1 MDKTISREE
10 FRDGVEVCK
19 RIFHQARGEGLRMPA
34 AVADIMEQ
42 VIAGWAE
49 GLESYLFDGIPPSA
63 DPEEPKA

>member
-1 MDKTISREE
+1 MAKTITREE
-10 FRDGVEVCK
+10 FQAGVDACR
-19 RIFHQARGEGLRMPA
+19 RILHQARGEGLRIPT

-42 VIAGWAE
+42 VGAGWAE

>member
-10 FRDGVEVCK
+10 FRAGVAVCGSVLRLANDGIVSKDTEKVVNEMLA
-19 RIFHQARGEGLRMPA
+19 IWTA
-34 AVADIMEQ
+34 
-42 VIAGWAE
+42 

>member
-1 MDKTISREE
+1 MDKTISRED

-19 RIFHQARGEGLRMPA
+19 RIMLQANHGIVSKDTEK
-34 AVADIMEQ
+34 AVDEMIT
-42 VIAGWAE
+42 IWAE

>member
-10 FRDGVEVCK
+10 FQEGVEVCR
-19 RIFHQARGEGLRMPA
+19 RILRQARHGIVSKATEK
-34 AVADIMEQ
+34 
-42 VIAGWAE
+42 VIDAMLSIWTA